1 MKLKKIRLL
10 FFWEKQI
17 LRNYQYLTR
26 FLLIKKNNKYF
37 FIYLYDGSNV
47 RPLNVILPRTSTY
60 VKSYDGQAK
69 YIYFL
74 IEDGDLLGKYNTN
87 K

>member
-1 MKLKKIRLL
+1 M
-10 FFWEKQI
+10 
-17 LRNYQYLTR
+17 
-26 FLLIKKNNKYF
+26 IKKNNKYF

-47 RPLNVILPRTSTY
+47 RPLNVILPRRSTY

>member
-1 MKLKKIRLL
+1 MWVECSLS
-10 FFWEKQI
+10 Q
-17 LRNYQYLTR
+17 
-26 FLLIKKNNKYF
+26 LLIRK
-37 FIYLYDGSNV
+37 YLYGGSNV

-60 VKSYDGQAK
+60 VKSCDGQTK